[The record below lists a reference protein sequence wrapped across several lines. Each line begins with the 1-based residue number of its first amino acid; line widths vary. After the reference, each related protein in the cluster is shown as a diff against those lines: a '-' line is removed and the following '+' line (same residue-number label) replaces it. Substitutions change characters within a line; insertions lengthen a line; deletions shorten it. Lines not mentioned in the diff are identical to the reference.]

1 VLLLFLEP
9 EKQQGG
15 QIVDTLF
22 STKPDRGSF
31 VADTDLLPSGRD
43 ELNLAEF
50 PMAVLGDR
58 APVGV
63 KSLVFEDEIRD
74 QGTGEIVTRRLTVSP
89 SEQFGL
95 PTALDEDVIVGLIQ
109 LTRRNNNFTN
119 RSVPFTRY
127 ALLQILGWPDKG
139 GSYDRLEE
147 SLKRW
152 LGVTLFYERAWWD
165 KDEKSWV
172 DEHFHLIDNVTLYDA
187 EARKRKKKNNPD
199 AALPLSSFT
208 WNQVI
213 FRSFQA
219 ENLKKLDLEAYFG
232 LNFAP
237 ARRMYRFLDKRF
249 YRRNR
254 WQFDLREFACEH
266 VGFARSY
273 DNAQLR
279 RKMLPSIQEL
289 ETIGFLEPL
298 PEDERFIQVRRG
310 VWRVMFLKK
319 LEAPTGGDR
328 AVKSLTGGVERDL
341 IERGVTASVAA
352 ELITSHPVERIRV
365 KLEVFDWLTENKD
378 SRVSKNP
385 AGYLV
390 KSIRDDFAPP
400 KGFEPKA
407 ARDAKKQAAEETKRR
422 RRDAEVKREQDDKA
436 RHEAEIAPLEAYWQA
451 LSPSAQAKFF
461 DEALAQAEHWLR
473 EQAAKSGVMAEAA
486 KKQIIYTHIRRT
498 LDPKRSA

>member
-1 VLLLFLEP
+1 MNHLFPTQPVLDQLSP
-9 EKQQGG
+9 
-15 QIVDTLF
+15 DTE
-22 STKPDRGSF
+22 S
-31 VADTDLLPSGRD
+31 LPCGRD

-50 PMAVLGDR
+50 PIAVLGDR
-58 APVGV
+58 PPAGV
-63 KSLVFEDEIRD
+63 KTLVFEDQIRD
-74 QGTGEIVTRRLTVSP
+74 QSTGELVTRRLSVSG

-95 PTALDEDVIVGLIQ
+95 PTAIDDDVIVALIH
-109 LTRRNNNFTN
+109 LTRIHNGFTN
-119 RSVPFTRY
+119 RTVHFTRY
-127 ALLQILGWPDKG
+127 QLLQVLGWGDRG
-139 GSYDRLEE
+139 DSYDRLEE

-152 LGVTLFYERAWWD
+152 LGVTLSYEKAWWD

-187 EARKRKKKNNPD
+187 EARKRKKKANPG
-199 AALPLSSFT
+199 AALPPSSFT

-232 LNFAP
+232 LDLAP

-266 VGFARSY
+266 VGFARTY

-289 ETIGFLEPL
+289 EAAGFLEPL

-319 LEAPTGGDR
+319 LTAPVGPDK
-328 AVKSLTGGVERDL
+328 AIKALTSGLEKDL
-341 IERGVTASVAA
+341 IERGVTASVVA
-352 ELITSHPVERIRV
+352 ELLTAHPAERIRV
-365 KLEVFDWLTENKD
+365 KLEVFDWLMENKD
-378 SRVSKNP
+378 PRVSKNP

-390 KSIRDDFAPP
+390 KSIRDDFAAP

-407 ARDAKKQAAEETKRR
+407 TREAKKQAAEDAKRKQRETQAR
-422 RRDAEVKREQDDKA
+422 REQDEEARRKA
-436 RHEAEIAPLEAYWQA
+436 EVAPLEAFWQA
-451 LSPSAQAKFF
+451 MSAEGQAAFYA
-461 DEALAQAEHWLR
+461 EALAHADHWLR
-473 EQAAKSGVMAEAA
+473 EQAKKSGLMAEAA
-486 KKQIIYTHIRRT
+486 RTQIIHAHIRRT
-498 LDPKRSA
+498 LDQQQRSA